1 MVDATLA
8 PEAMRPIQPDRT
20 GVRWDEYQRKYK
32 TELEILEAEKSPD
45 EEVYM
50 LPEKGGYIKVRKS
63 LLQELQRNKQLEQR
77 PEFLQELLKDR
88 KNVGDYIEKIKQ
100 QDRLTSDTAQSA
112 KWVLSVMRRVGNVRE
127 LVGRD
132 QAGNLVA
139 NEETFTRYINAE
151 RRRKGMDPIS
161 LSETDLEKIA
171 AAFKTFD
178 LQELL

>member
-100 QDRLTSDTAQSA
+100 QDRLT
-112 KWVLSVMRRVGNVRE
+112 
-127 LVGRD
+127 
-132 QAGNLVA
+132 
-139 NEETFTRYINAE
+139 
-151 RRRKGMDPIS
+151 
-161 LSETDLEKIA
+161 
-171 AAFKTFD
+171 
-178 LQELL
+178 